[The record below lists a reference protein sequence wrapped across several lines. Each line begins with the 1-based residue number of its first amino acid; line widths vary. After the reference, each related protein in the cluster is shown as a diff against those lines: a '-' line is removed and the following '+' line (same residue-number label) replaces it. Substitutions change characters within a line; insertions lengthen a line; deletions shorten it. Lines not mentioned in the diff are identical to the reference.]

1 MFLLPIPSL
10 HHGLGGRSQLC
21 VAFRAMGLTDVLFS
35 KDARRFCGNLKVNV
49 LHSCDREGKRDSETW
64 ERREHV
70 ALERGRLV

>member
-1 MFLLPIPSL
+1 MFLLPILSL
-10 HHGLGGRSQLC
+10 HHGLGGGSQLC

-35 KDARRFCGNLKVNV
+35 KEARWFYGNLKVNV

-64 ERREHV
+64 ERRELI